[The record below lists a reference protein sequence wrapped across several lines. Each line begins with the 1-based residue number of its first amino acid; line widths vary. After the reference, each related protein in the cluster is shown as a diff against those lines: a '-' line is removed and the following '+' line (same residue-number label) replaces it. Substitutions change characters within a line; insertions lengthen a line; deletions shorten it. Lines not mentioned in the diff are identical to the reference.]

1 MVDVSTTPA
10 KWSIVWWLYSC
21 YLQPSTPILRHQ
33 STVHNQTNHHLEL
46 DHNLFSLCWLM
57 LALPSL
63 ILLYIKLLSAGQF
76 IFTFTGPPCNQF
88 PLLLLPNPLWRAAK
102 NTSKIW
108 HTLIPPPPL
117 LTQHCVSYIYICIH
131 VCVCVC
137 ICMHVS
143 VYLHTYAIHIGNLT
157 WP

>member
-102 NTSKIW
+102 NTSQIW
-108 HTLIPPPPL
+108 HTLIPPPPPPFL
-117 LTQHCVSYIYICIH
+117 LNIVCPIYIYASMYVCVCAYVCMCLYIYIHMPYI
-131 VCVCVC
+131 
-137 ICMHVS
+137 
-143 VYLHTYAIHIGNLT
+143 
-157 WP
+157 